1 MRPFQVLFKA
11 RRNKRLPGSLKLPQ
25 IRHLR
30 QRHSLLTRDV
40 FPYRGANYA
49 AWSDIATFQPV
60 KKYFDW
66 YNKRFGEKD
75 SIVWARRFEM
85 VQAKYLPEYKLQRI
99 LEILHDMR
107 ANQISLTARITG
119 EALKCFDG
127 IPEADQARAAPL
139 RDKLMALYQEQQA
152 AEEEKQRQKELKQ
165 QKREQREQREQM
177 AQQASGISPSPE
189 PQAEAPAPKP
199 WYAVILEAPA
209 AIAQRFKDRI

>member
-1 MRPFQVLFKA
+1 MGLICANGRGRWTGQSRGTCICAVRFQGIPRLTSCIIEDMPVLQ
-11 RRNKRLPGSLKLPQ
+11 LKVGP
-25 IRHLR
+25 
-30 QRHSLLTRDV
+30 TRAEDLIPL
-40 FPYRGANYA
+40 FA
-49 AWSDIATFQPV
+49 Q
-60 KKYFDW
+60 
-66 YNKRFGEKD
+66 
-75 SIVWARRFEM
+75 
-85 VQAKYLPEYKLQRI
+85 
-99 LEILHDMR
+99 
-107 ANQISLTARITG
+107 LTARITG